1 MSVRDLKQLEIRLE
15 KGIAKIRARKV
26 RTSGIDL

>member
-1 MSVRDLKQLEIRLE
+1 VGNLSLKELKQLESRLE

-26 RTSGIDL
+26 N